1 MAYNNNKEELS
12 TDYTKASAPVS
23 TGFRRYSG
31 QEQEERHIR
40 KERDAIAEA
49 QNNQRVRQGKADAM
63 IVGTVAYQLG

>member
-40 KERDAIAEA
+40 K
-49 QNNQRVRQGKADAM
+49 
-63 IVGTVAYQLG
+63 